1 MYNSHIDVIETG
13 AAKAFIIHSKTQR
26 VYKMKLR
33 ACVGT
38 KPEYIAG
45 VGWNF
50 RLK

>member
-1 MYNSHIDVIETG
+1 
-13 AAKAFIIHSKTQR
+13 